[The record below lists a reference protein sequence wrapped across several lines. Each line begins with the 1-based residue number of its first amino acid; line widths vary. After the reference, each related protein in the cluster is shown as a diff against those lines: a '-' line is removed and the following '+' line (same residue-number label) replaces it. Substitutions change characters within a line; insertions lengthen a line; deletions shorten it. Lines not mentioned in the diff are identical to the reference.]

1 MSATLLF
8 ISGDCNVPQKYPDHP
23 ALGVWVNKQRM
34 EYKLY
39 QEGKK
44 TSMTL
49 ERVQKL
55 EAAGFQWA
63 KRKGAEAWEA
73 KFEELVQYREEHG
86 GKVSCLACLEIRCV

>member
-1 MSATLLF
+1 
-8 ISGDCNVPQKYPDHP
+8 
-23 ALGVWVNKQRM
+23 M

-86 GKVSCLACLEIRCV
+86 GKFSYLACLEILCV